1 MIIIGLI
8 IGFIIVFIV
17 GVFIGICI
25 MCFMKTAKEADLQI
39 ILLNIMDQLKKDRAE
54 AEKDQQKYNI
64 SKGIYLQADKTI
76 QLIKKLYGGIC

>member
-1 MIIIGLI
+1 MIIIGL
-8 IGFIIVFIV
+8 IIVFIV

-54 AEKDQQKYNI
+54 AEKDKQKYNI

>member
-54 AEKDQQKYNI
+54 AEKDKQKYNI

>member
-8 IGFIIVFIV
+8 LGFIIVFIV
-17 GVFIGICI
+17 GIFIGICI

-54 AEKDQQKYNI
+54 AEKDKQKYNI

>member
-1 MIIIGLI
+1 MVIIGLI

-17 GVFIGICI
+17 GIFIGICI

-54 AEKDQQKYNI
+54 AEKDKQKYNI

>member
-39 ILLNIMDQLKKDRAE
+39 ILLNIMDQLKK
-54 AEKDQQKYNI
+54 EKAAIEKENI
-64 SKGIYLQADKTI
+64 NTNTI
-76 QLIKKLYGGIC
+76 QTKNKLIK

>member
-25 MCFMKTAKEADLQI
+25 MCFMRTAKEADLQI

-54 AEKDQQKYNI
+54 AEKDKQKYNI
-64 SKGIYLQADKTI
+64 SKGIYMQADKTI
-76 QLIKKLYGGIC
+76 KLIKDLYGGIS